1 MKKGKLLLLGAVTL
15 GSFAG
20 ITACQPEADIGILQF
35 GAFDALDNARKGFI
49 DGLEENGLGHLKI
62 DYKNAQADGA
72 TNQTLATGMA
82 GRHKL
87 NLAIA
92 TPCATALKA
101 AQENIG
107 SEVPLL
113 FTAVTDAVGAGLVN
127 TNEVPGGFTTGS
139 SDAQPTEALSAQIG
153 LVKQM
158 MPDATKLGI
167 LYTASETNSVKQANL
182 VRPIAEAQG
191 LTVTVSTCSD
201 QFDISAKALD
211 LASKVDAIWI
221 PTDNTIANNVNKIKE
236 AVDTRHVL
244 LVMGEEGMVSGGH
257 VSVSIDYYSL
267 GKETA
272 KMAAKILKEDK
283 KAAEI
288 PVFIPT
294 IDTCSYVC
302 SSANLQQCGFNASS
316 LPSNVTWKDID
327 AK

>member
-1 MKKGKLLLLGAVTL
+1 MKKGRLLLLGAMTL
-15 GSFAG
+15 ASISGL
-20 ITACQPEADIGILQF
+20 TACQADADIGILQF
-35 GAFDALDNARKGFI
+35 GAFDALDNAREGFI
-49 DGLEENGLGHLKI
+49 DGLKENGLGHLTI
-62 DYKNAQADGA
+62 DYKNAQADSP

-107 SEVPLL
+107 STTPLL

-139 SDAQPTEALSAQIG
+139 SDAQPQEALTAQIN

-158 MPDATKLGI
+158 IPTATKLGI

-182 VRPIAEAQG
+182 VKPIAEAQG
-191 LTVTVSTCSD
+191 LTVTVSTCTD
-201 QFDISAKALD
+201 QFDISAKALS
-211 LASKVDAIWI
+211 LANNVDAIWI
-221 PTDNTIANNVNKIKE
+221 PTDNTIANNVAKIKE
-236 AVDTRHVL
+236 AISDKHVL
-244 LVMGEEGMVSGGH
+244 LVMGEEGMVTGGH

-272 KMAAKILKEDK
+272 KLAAKILNNEK
-283 KAAEI
+283 KAADL
-288 PVFIPT
+288 PVFMPT
-294 IDTCSYVC
+294 IDNCSYVC
-302 SSANLQQCGFNASS
+302 SSKNLENCGFNKSS